1 MEHIREYLV
10 SVTAAALLVGIRR
23 CLAGK
28 KGLIHLLSGIFL
40 LLTLIRP
47 ITEIS
52 LRDMTRLHREI
63 QNDAVR
69 ASDQGEDYAQ
79 AAMIRH
85 IKEQC
90 QAYIL
95 DKANALGA
103 QIQAEFT
110 LNAQMVPVG
119 CTIRGQV
126 TAYAKQQLRK
136 ILQSD
141 LGIPREAQQWIP

>member
-10 SVTAAALLVGIRR
+10 SVTAAALLVGIIR
-23 CLAGK
+23 CLAGN
-28 KGLIHLLSGIFL
+28 KGLIHLISGIFL

-52 LRDMTRLHREI
+52 LTDMTRLHEKI
-63 QNDAVR
+63 QNEAVR
-69 ASDQGEDYAQ
+69 ASDQGEDYAE
-79 AAMIRH
+79 AAMTRH

-95 DKANALGA
+95 DKANAFGA
-103 QIQAEFT
+103 QIHADFT
-110 LNAQMVPVG
+110 LNAQMVPEA
-119 CTIRGQV
+119 CTIQGEV
-126 TAYAKQQLRK
+126 TSYAKQQLSK